1 MALKPPKETVLDR
14 FLRYAKIDTQSQED
28 SESYPSTAK
37 QFDLLRLLVDELK
50 ALGVEDAA
58 IDQHG
63 YVTGSLPATL
73 PPPLASKAPTIG
85 FIAHVDTSPAITGA
99 GVKPTIHKNYR
110 GGDIVLPGDTSQVI
124 STKEYPN
131 LEKRYVGMDIVTS
144 DGTTL
149 LGADDKAG
157 IAEIM
162 TAVDVFIRNPDLG
175 RGAIKIGFTPD
186 EEIGAGTKHFDVKSF
201 GADFAY
207 TLDGGPLGEIEF
219 ETFNAFLAV
228 IKIQGVGVHPGYAKG
243 KLVNAIRVV
252 ADIVTRL
259 PKDMAPETTEAREG
273 YIHPYDFQG
282 QAEAVTLKLL
292 LRDFDMEGI
301 EREKTILTGI
311 VEDVRSLYPKAKID
325 LEFKEQY
332 LNMRYPLEKDTRVL
346 RYAEEAIRRAG
357 IEPHYTLI
365 RGGTDG
371 AKLTYAGL
379 LTPNLFAGGEAFHSK
394 IEWVPVQVME
404 KAVETIISLALV
416 WAEKAT
422 GGAESAG

>member
-1 MALKPPKETVLDR
+1 MKHNPPRESVFDR
-14 FLRYAKIDTQSQED
+14 FLRYVKIDTQSQED
-28 SESYPSTAK
+28 AESYPSTAK
-37 QFDLLRLLVDELK
+37 QLDLLRLLTDELK
-50 ALGVEDAA
+50 TLGVADAR
-58 IDQHG
+58 IDQYG
-63 YVTGSLPATL
+63 YVTGTIPATL
-73 PPPLASKAPTIG
+73 SPEEAAKVPVVG
-85 FIAHVDTSPAITGA
+85 FIAHADTSPAITGA
-99 GVKPTIHKNYR
+99 GVKPVIHKNYR
-110 GGDIVLPGDTSQVI
+110 GGDIALPGDPSQII
-124 STKEYPN
+124 SPKEYPN
-131 LEKRYVGMDIVTS
+131 LEKRYIGMDIVTS

-162 TAVDVFIRNPDLG
+162 TAVDVLLRSPDIK

-186 EEIGAGTKHFDVKSF
+186 EEVGAGTKHFDVKSF

-219 ETFNAFLAV
+219 ETFNAFLAT
-228 IKIQGVGVHPGYAKG
+228 IKIQGVGVHPGYAKN
-243 KLVNAIRVV
+243 KLVNAIRVF

-259 PKDMAPETTEAREG
+259 PKNMAPETTEAREG

-282 QAEAVTLKLL
+282 QAEAVTIKML

-301 EREKTILTGI
+301 EKEKEIITR
-311 VEDVRSLYPKAKID
+311 VVDEVRGLYPKAKID

-332 LNMRYPLEKDTRVL
+332 LNMRYPLEKDPRVL
-346 RYAEEAIRRAG
+346 KYAEEAVRRAG
-357 IEPHYTLI
+357 VEPHYTLI

-404 KAVETIISLALV
+404 KAVETIVNLAVV
-416 WAEKAT
+416 WAENFR
-422 GGAESAG
+422 

>member
-1 MALKPPKETVLDR
+1 MKLNPSKESVLDR
-14 FLRYAKIDTQSQED
+14 FLRYVKIDTQSQED
-28 SESYPSTAK
+28 SEGYPSTAK
-37 QFDLLRLLVDELK
+37 QLDLLRTLAGELK
-50 ALGVEDAA
+50 DLGVVDAT
-58 IDQHG
+58 IDAHG
-63 YVTGSLPATL
+63 YVTGTVPATL
-73 PPPLASKAPTIG
+73 PAEQAAKVPVVG

-99 GVKPTIHKNYR
+99 GVKPVIHKNYR
-110 GGDIVLPGDTSQVI
+110 GGDIVLPGDPSQVI
-124 STKEYPN
+124 SPKEYPN
-131 LEKRYVGMDIVTS
+131 LEKRYIGMDIVTS

-157 IAEIM
+157 VAEIM
-162 TAVDVFIRNPDLG
+162 TAVDLFMRNPG
-175 RGAIKIGFTPD
+175 IRRGAIKIGFTPD
-186 EEIGAGTKHFDVKSF
+186 EEIGAGTKYFDVKAF

-219 ETFNAFLAV
+219 ETFNAFLATV
-228 IKIQGVGVHPGYAKG
+228 KIQGIGVHPGYAKD
-243 KLVNAIRVV
+243 KLVNAIRVL

-259 PKDMAPETTEAREG
+259 PKEMAPETTEAREG

-282 QAEAVTLKLL
+282 QAEAVTVKLL

-301 EREKTILTGI
+301 EKEKTILTNV
-311 VEDVRSLYPKAKID
+311 VEEVRALYPKARID

-332 LNMRYPLEKDTRVL
+332 LNMRYPLEKEPRVL
-346 RYAEEAIRRAG
+346 KYAEEAIRRTG

-371 AKLTYAGL
+371 AKLTYSGL

-404 KAVETIISLALV
+404 KAIETIVNLAVV
-416 WAEKAT
+416 WAER
-422 GGAESAG
+422 SA

>member
-1 MALKPPKETVLDR
+1 MTLNPPKATVLDR
-14 FLRYAKIDTQSQED
+14 FLRYVEIDTQSHED

-37 QFDLLRLLVDELK
+37 QLDLLRLLADELK
-50 ALGVEDAA
+50 ALGVEDAT

-63 YVTGSLPATL
+63 YVTGTLPATL
-73 PPPLASKAPTIG
+73 PLTLAAKVPTIG

-99 GVKPTIHKNYR
+99 GVRPVIHKNYQ

-131 LEKRYVGMDIVTS
+131 LEKRYLGMDIVTS

-162 TAVDVFIRNPDLG
+162 TAVDLLIQNPNLK

-186 EEIGAGTKHFDVKSF
+186 EEIGAGTKYFDVKTF

-207 TLDGGPLGEIEF
+207 TVDGGPLGEIEF
-219 ETFNAFLAV
+219 ETFNAFLAIV
-228 IKIQGVGVHPGYAKG
+228 KIQGVGVHPGYAKD
-243 KLVNAIRVV
+243 KLVNAIRVL

-259 PKDMAPETTEAREG
+259 PKSMAPETTEARQG

-311 VEDVRSLYPKAKID
+311 VEEVRGLYPKAKID

-332 LNMRYPLEKDTRVL
+332 LNMRYPLEKDPRVL
-346 RYAEEAIRRAG
+346 KYAEEAIRRAG
-357 IEPHYTLI
+357 VEPHYTLI

-371 AKLTYAGL
+371 AKLTYSGL

-394 IEWVPVQVME
+394 IEWVPVQVMV
-404 KAVETIISLALV
+404 KAVETIVNLALV
-416 WAEKAT
+416 WTEKT
-422 GGAESAG
+422 PKTTS